1 MALASTEAPFIEIEA
16 ITSSFGVKALDGTI
30 LVALRIHLHMSHDL
44 GPRLDDRRY
53 ILPEVQDHLRSS
65 VAEGLCELPHEHIP
79 LAGGLL
85 IVFLSEL
92 LKVIDDVLDLLTVDF
107 DVVGELVTVSRV
119 K

>member
-1 MALASTEAPFIEIEA
+1 
-16 ITSSFGVKALDGTI
+16 
-30 LVALRIHLHMSHDL
+30 MSHDL

-65 VAEGLCELPHEHIP
+65 VTEGVCELPHEHIP
-79 LAGGLL
+79 LLGGLL

-92 LKVIDDVLDLLTVDF
+92 LKVIDDVLNLLTVDF
-107 DVVGELVTVSRV
+107 DVVGELVSISRI

>member
-1 MALASTEAPFIEIEA
+1 MALTCTEAPFIEIEA
-16 ITSSFGVKALDGTI
+16 IATSFRVKALNGTI
-30 LVALRIHLHMSHDL
+30 LVALRVHLHMSHDL

-92 LKVIDDVLDLLTVDF
+92 LKVIDDVLDLLVVDF
-107 DVVGELVTVSRV
+107 DVVGELVTVSRI